1 MKRIVSLIIFYFFS
15 TLFSITIYFNTFDN
29 SLIINQ
35 KVYKFSGEALPFK
48 GKIIT
53 YFKSPSIEIGNVD
66 IPNDLLVLED
76 GQTIGQNGT
85 IIVSKDVFD
94 KIVELYTNN
103 DIEKVIIDRF
113 PVEIYDDKIIVKE
126 LISRDKLI
134 SYLKIFKNNFEIT
147 NLDYYLGT
155 YDITPDYP
163 KIEITTFS
171 FPNIGYYNVKI
182 IDKSAVY
189 TKVYVNG
196 KDSKKSGTL
205 TSGTYK
211 IFVKCMDELGYE
223 SSKTTF
229 LDIPKSKINFQKIEV
244 EFGKETEFGKIN
256 YIGTRNFYEITP
268 LTSTIT
274 TITSK
279 DTTSPTINVSIK
291 KLFNDYYSIKVLSN
305 DLNKTKNVILLNNNP
320 INNGVV
326 KLEKGK
332 NLLIVMSKDTFDN
345 YNLKHVSI
353 YNYQTLDSTLTF
365 LDEKRWINI
374 GGVLIK
380 SPYII
385 SWVNPNIER
394 RIYEDKRY
402 IINIEK

>member
-1 MKRIVSLIIFYFFS
+1 
-15 TLFSITIYFNTFDN
+15 
-29 SLIINQ
+29 
-35 KVYKFSGEALPFK
+35 
-48 GKIIT
+48 
-53 YFKSPSIEIGNVD
+53 
-66 IPNDLLVLED
+66 
-76 GQTIGQNGT
+76 
-85 IIVSKDVFD
+85 
-94 KIVELYTNN
+94 LYTNN

-182 IDKSAVY
+182 NDKSAVY

-291 KLFNDYYSIKVLSN
+291 KLFDDYYSIKVLSN
-305 DLNKTKNVILLNNNP
+305 DLNKTKNIILLNNNP